1 VHIDVEQLRR
11 HYASLSDDALAQI
24 HRGDLVADAQTIL
37 DAEVEQRKRAS
48 AADSESET
56 SDTYE
61 GPDVDGKPAWFP
73 DAAQIFTEVENPNG
87 GSAQHAAEIR
97 SALES
102 AGIPCFIETCD
113 VEVPASDAVR
123 LHEWR
128 VFVPGNLNQRAMST
142 MERDIDNPSIEETWR
157 VHLEN
162 LSDSELLEMNP
173 KSSYC
178 GLYDRIE
185 RIERVY
191 DTELARR
198 RLK

>member
-11 HYASLSDDALAQI
+11 HYASLSGDALAQI

-73 DAAQIFTEVENPNG
+73 DAAQIFTDVDDPKG
-87 GSAQHAAEIR
+87 GSAERIDNIR
-97 SALES
+97 NALEA
-102 AGIPCFIETCD
+102 AGIPCF
-113 VEVPASDAVR
+113 VEACEVEEEASPAWTR
-123 LHEWR
+123 NEWR

-173 KSSYC
+173 KSVYC